1 MISLAV
7 KYRPTTFNDVV
18 AQENIKAILEQQIVT
33 KNHKNCYLFTG
44 GAGTGKTTCARIFA
58 NELNGGKG
66 KAIEIDAASNNGVEN
81 VRNIIDDSKHKS
93 LDGEFKIY
101 VKYRRMECHV
111 KTFRRTSTKNNL
123 FNVYY
128 RPTKNPGYN
137 IKSSSTI

>member
-58 NELNGGKG
+58 NELM
-66 KAIEIDAASNNGVEN
+66 V
-81 VRNIIDDSKHKS
+81 
-93 LDGEFKIY
+93 
-101 VKYRRMECHV
+101 VKV
-111 KTFRRTSTKNNL
+111 KPLKLMPLPIMALKMFVTLLMTLNTNL
-123 FNVYY
+123 
-128 RPTKNPGYN
+128 
-137 IKSSSTI
+137 